1 MGREHSDPRVIG
13 AMCSFRDGMAG
24 VGATIYDMTDNNV
37 GALVTTYPYDPE
49 QRKVTLMVGLGFLGL
64 AVAFPLLYAMD
75 ADAVGQ
81 TVWLSP
87 VLFLGGLATLA
98 HWVYTG
104 RISLRIHQGGFVHRG
119 HFVPFNTIRGIRY
132 KLVQVTGGSAGY
144 NRGFCEV
151 RVADG
156 RKVKLHM
163 QLENMD
169 KVIGDLI
176 GRTMPMIHEG
186 ILGAV
191 KSGQTVK
198 CGPFELHPQGM
209 VCKGSAIPWERVAI
223 STSGVDATM
232 QLRDVDPDKGNSKKV
247 HEAKI
252 ADVENADV
260 VEAVAEQLRREAIR
274 SRPR

>member
-1 MGREHSDPRVIG
+1 MRALR
-13 AMCSFRDGMAG
+13 
-24 VGATIYDMTDNNV
+24 ATIQGMTDNHV
-37 GALVTTYPYDPE
+37 GPLVTTYPYDPE

-64 AVAFPLLYAMD
+64 AVAFPVLYAMD

-104 RISLRIHQGGFVHRG
+104 RIVLRIHQGGYVHRG
-119 HFVPFNTIRGIRY
+119 RFVPFNTIRGIRY
-132 KLVQVTGGSAGY
+132 KLTQVTGGSAGY

-151 RVADG
+151 RLADG
-156 RKVKLHM
+156 SKQKVHM
-163 QLENMD
+163 QLEHME

-176 GRTMPMIHEG
+176 GRTMPLVHEG
-186 ILGAV
+186 ILGALT
-191 KSGQTVK
+191 SGQSVK

-209 VCKGSAIPWERVAI
+209 VCKGKSIPWARVAI

-232 QLRDVDPDKGNSKKV
+232 QLLDVDPDSGDYKKV

-260 VEAVAEQLRREAIR
+260 VEAIAEQLRGEAIR

>member
-1 MGREHSDPRVIG
+1 MRALR
-13 AMCSFRDGMAG
+13 
-24 VGATIYDMTDNNV
+24 ATIHDMTDNNV

-64 AVAFPLLYAMD
+64 AVAFPVLYAMD

-98 HWVYTG
+98 HWFYTG
-104 RISLRIHQGGFVHRG
+104 RISLRIHQGGYVHRG
-119 HFVPFNTIRGIRY
+119 RFVPFASIRGVRY
-132 KLVQVTGGSAGY
+132 KLTQVTGGSAGY

-151 RVADG
+151 RLADG
-156 RKVKLHM
+156 SKQKVHM
-163 QLENMD
+163 QLEHME

-176 GRTMPMIHEG
+176 GRTMPLIHEG

-191 KSGQTVK
+191 QSGQSVK

-209 VCKGSAIPWERVAI
+209 VCKGKSIPWARVAI

-232 QLRDVDPDKGNSKKV
+232 QLLDVDPDSGDYKKV

-260 VEAVAEQLRREAIR
+260 VEAIAEQLRSEAIR
-274 SRPR
+274 ARPR

>member
-1 MGREHSDPRVIG
+1 MRALR
-13 AMCSFRDGMAG
+13 
-24 VGATIYDMTDNNV
+24 ATIQGMTDNHV
-37 GALVTTYPYDPE
+37 GPLVTTYPYDPE
-49 QRKVTLMVGLGFLGL
+49 QRKVALMVGLGFLGL
-64 AVAFPLLYAMD
+64 AVAFPVLYAMD

-104 RISLRIHQGGFVHRG
+104 RIVLRIHQGGYVHRG
-119 HFVPFNTIRGIRY
+119 RFVPFNTIRGIRY
-132 KLVQVTGGSAGY
+132 KLTQVTGGSAGY

-151 RVADG
+151 RLADG
-156 RKVKLHM
+156 SKQKVHM
-163 QLENMD
+163 QLEHME

-176 GRTMPMIHEG
+176 GRTMPLIHEG
-186 ILGAV
+186 ILGALT
-191 KSGQTVK
+191 SGQSVK

-209 VCKGSAIPWERVAI
+209 VCKGKSIPWARVAI

-232 QLRDVDPDKGNSKKV
+232 QLLDVDPDSGDYKKV

-260 VEAVAEQLRREAIR
+260 VEAIAEQLRGEAIR

>member
-1 MGREHSDPRVIG
+1 
-13 AMCSFRDGMAG
+13 
-24 VGATIYDMTDNNV
+24 MTDTNSV
-37 GALVTTYPYDPE
+37 GALIKTYPYDPD
-49 QRKVTLMVGLGFLGL
+49 QRKVTLFVGLGFLGL
-64 AVAFPLLYAMD
+64 AVAFPVLYALD

-104 RISLRIHQGGFVHRG
+104 RISLRIHEGGFVHRG
-119 HFVPFNTIRGIRY
+119 RFVPFASIRGVRY
-132 KLVQVTGGSAGY
+132 KLVQVTGDSAGY

-156 RKVKLHM
+156 SKVKVHM
-163 QLENMD
+163 QLEGMD

-176 GRTMPMIHEG
+176 GRSMPLIHEG

-191 KSGQTVK
+191 KGGQSVK
-198 CGPFELHPQGM
+198 CGPFELHPQGI
-209 VCKGSAIPWERVAI
+209 VCKGKSIPWARVAI
-223 STSGVDATM
+223 SQSGVDATM
-232 QLRDVDPDKGNSKKV
+232 QLLDVDPDSGDYKKV

-252 ADVENADV
+252 ADVENADL
-260 VEAVAEQLRREAIR
+260 VEAIAEQLRREAIR